1 MKKISVVFCIL
12 FLSVFI
18 AGTVFAE
25 NENAYFLLDTDVATA
40 GYQGLGEVLDIGS
53 RQQVGFA
60 IHGINLTSVAGITV
74 KFEWDGTKA
83 DFRANSSMTSMI
95 DDDMN
100 INGADVILA
109 EEDNIIPGSPIKAG
123 VVDSE
128 GFHTSSYAGTS
139 GAGSA
144 DEALLFLAVFRTV
157 DGFTAE
163 DTVTI
168 TVSVTVADADGKERF
183 LGTRYFQV
191 NTAVS
196 VEDATWGEVKKQYK
210 D

>member
-1 MKKISVVFCIL
+1 
-12 FLSVFI
+12 
-18 AGTVFAE
+18 
-25 NENAYFLLDTDVATA
+25 
-40 GYQGLGEVLDIGS
+40 
-53 RQQVGFA
+53 
-60 IHGINLTSVAGITV
+60 
-74 KFEWDGTKA
+74 
-83 DFRANSSMTSMI
+83 MTSMI

-128 GFHTSSYAGTS
+128 GFHTSSYAGTAGP
-139 GAGSA
+139 GAA
-144 DEALLFLAVFRTV
+144 DEALIFLAVFRTV

-168 TVSVTVADADGKERF
+168 AASVTVADADGNERF
-183 LGTRYFQV
+183 LGTRHFMV
-191 NTAVS
+191 NTPVS

-210 D
+210 DF

>member
-183 LGTRYFQV
+183 LGTRYFHV